1 MLHDIENLQSRMGK
15 LEGSAGSSQYLLSV
29 VQNKLVAQE
38 ADKALPPAEPQ
49 AAQTE
54 KPSEEPSPENP

>member
-15 LEGSAGSSQYLLSV
+15 LEGSARFSEHLLSV

-38 ADKALPPAEPQ
+38 ALQPGESQ
-49 AAQTE
+49 TAQTE
-54 KPSEEPSPENP
+54 KPSEKPLPEDP

>member
-1 MLHDIENLQSRMGK
+1 MFHDIEYLQSRMGK
-15 LEGSAGSSQYLLSV
+15 LEGSGGFSQHLLSV

-49 AAQTE
+49 TAQIE
-54 KPSEEPSPENP
+54 RPSEEPVPENP